1 MKNQEGYRDDTAGE
15 AIQNSIRDENEKKK
29 FVETFRELT
38 KNLTSLKTFVEFDF
52 SEDNTMDINTPIGS
66 KVRFSFLENGNY
78 YDVEKAKKYLKKK

>member
-1 MKNQEGYRDDTAGE
+1 M
-15 AIQNSIRDENEKKK
+15 
-29 FVETFRELT
+29 
-38 KNLTSLKTFVEFDF
+38 FDF